1 MNIKIEF
8 RWQTN
13 GFSFPVFRVRETK
26 AGDGLKIEK
35 KRRIFFSLGSDFQ
48 HKTEVEIRIDFQFI
62 GVHQIGNQ
70 FVRIRIGELMR
81 VNASIVE

>member
-26 AGDGLKIEK
+26 QKGDGLKIGKTAE
-35 KRRIFFSLGSDFQ
+35 FFLASTSVFQ
-48 HKTEVEIRIDFQFI
+48 HKTEVEMQIDFPFI

-70 FVRIRIGELMR
+70 LARIQF
-81 VNASIVE
+81 